1 MKIPHMAHVALVD
14 GERFIVM
21 RNTGQI
27 FEPRLETIAEPELEA
42 TNFSAGVSHQDK
54 VPEGFRTVSTDLDE
68 LAHAAAAAEWL
79 NARVLAGE
87 IEQLVVVADPRTL
100 GEMRRH
106 YHKELQ
112 ARIAGE
118 LGKDVTWSTPEKI
131 AEIIAAA

>member
-14 GERFIVM
+14 GERFVVM

-27 FEPRLETIAEPELEA
+27 FEPRLEEVAEPDLDR
-42 TNFSAGVSHQDK
+42 TNYSAGVRHQDR
-54 VPEGFRTVSTDLDE
+54 VPEGFRTVSTELDE

-79 NARVLAGE
+79 NAQVLAGE

-106 YHKELQ
+106 YHKELE
-112 ARIAGE
+112 ARLAGE
-118 LGKDVTWSTPEKI
+118 LGKDVSGTTPEKV
-131 AEIIAAA
+131 AQIIAAV

>member
-14 GERFIVM
+14 GDRFIVM
-21 RNTGQI
+21 RNTGPI
-27 FEPRLETIAEPELEA
+27 FEPRLETVAEPDLDP
-42 TNFSAGVSHQDK
+42 TNFSAGVRHQDR
-54 VPEGFRTVSTDLDE
+54 VPAGFRTATTDLDE

-106 YHKELQ
+106 YHKQLET
-112 ARIAGE
+112 RIAGE
-118 LGKDVTWSTPEKI
+118 LVKDVTASAPEAIARII
-131 AEIIAAA
+131 AEA